1 MASTKI
7 TEDRLLEHLTKV
19 FQEHGYAGAS
29 LSLIAAATGLGR
41 ASLYHRFPGGKADMA
56 LAVLDRADHWF
67 ASHVLAPLSGD
78 GALSKRV
85 RAMAN
90 RLRNFYHSGKRSCLL
105 HTLAVGPDG
114 DEIPAHI
121 ERSLQAWHGAMEQVA
136 KHAAPSSA
144 EARRRASEALL
155 RIQGALVVS
164 RGLGDNKPFLRVL
177 RELPDL
183 LTGGDGD

>member
-7 TEDRLLEHLTKV
+7 TEDRLLERLTEV

-67 ASHVLAPLSGD
+67 ATHVLAPLSGD
-78 GALSKRV
+78 GTPSERV
-85 RAMAN
+85 RAMAD
-90 RLRNFYHSGKRSCLL
+90 RLREFYHSGKRSCLL
-105 HTLAVGPDG
+105 HTLAVGPRG
-114 DEIPAHI
+114 DEIRAHI
-121 ERSLQAWHGAMEQVA
+121 ERSLQAWQGAMEQIA
-136 KHAAPSSA
+136 KQASLSGA

-155 RIQGALVVS
+155 RIQGSLVVS
-164 RGLGDNKPFLRVL
+164 RGLGDNRPFLRVL
-177 RELPDL
+177 RALPDL
-183 LTGGDGD
+183 LTGGGD